1 MMKNL
6 LEQIA
11 SMAGAGVAAACCLGV
26 PLVLSTLGAVG
37 LGFLIQD
44 AYLLPIF
51 AGFIALTLWIQYR
64 SALRYQHFA
73 PFWLGLAGG
82 SVAIISL
89 GLLVTGVY
97 TGPWLLYP
105 GSAAIV
111 GASIWGFIDGIAARR
126 EGHVCAV
133 PEQVDSRRR
142 AINGGLIATAAA
154 GIFFAMYKT
163 VDTIVPAAQA
173 GEIACYG
180 INSCKGQ
187 TACSTA
193 FNACNGQNECKGQGF
208 INIAEKQCYAQGG
221 TPLKGS
227 EADPAKG

>member
-1 MMKNL
+1 MRNL

-26 PLVLSTLGAVG
+26 PLVLSAVGAVG

-64 SALRYQHFA
+64 SAIRYQHFA

-82 SVAIISL
+82 SIAIVSL

-97 TGPWLLYP
+97 SAPWLLYA
-105 GSAAIV
+105 GSTAIV
-111 GASIWGFIDGIAARR
+111 GASIWGVIDATVARR
-126 EGHVCAV
+126 EGQDCAV
-133 PEQVDSRRR
+133 PEPVDSTRR
-142 AINGGLIATAAA
+142 AINGSVIATAAA

-187 TACSTA
+187 TDCSTA

-227 EADPAKG
+227 IADPTKG